1 MRKAISESKR
11 QEILMEEKITMNNLK
26 PLLLK
31 VKEKGGL
38 KKLPLRERRAYSYL
52 IIKELHYL
60 EKNNLLTENIFARL
74 APYLSGIG
82 TSLIDKIAPSLIQT
96 LFEPFLNSIF
106 RGFGL
111 PQGVSDFLVSALTRN
126 PADLMRAIIK
136 QDCKAIT
143 EIIVE
148 SGIETL
154 IMYIQRKVNTG
165 GSVFDFFRN
174 EALSALESSN
184 FSEKLIAAIQNKV
197 CELIKKTIK
206 DAGNLN
212 LKGLPGFGS

>member
-1 MRKAISESKR
+1 MRKNISESKK
-11 QEILMEEKITMNNLK
+11 QEILMEHKITMNNLK

-31 VKEKGGL
+31 IKERGGL
-38 KKLPLRERRAYSYL
+38 EKLPLRERRACSYL

-60 EKNNLLTENIFARL
+60 EKNNLLTENIFAKL
-74 APYLSGIG
+74 APYLSGG
-82 TSLIDKIAPSLIQT
+82 VVSLIDKLAPSLVQT

-126 PADLMRAIIK
+126 PADLMRAVIK

-154 IMYIQRKVNTG
+154 IMYVQRKFNAG
-165 GSVFDFFRN
+165 GSGFDFFRN
-174 EALSALESSN
+174 EALAAFESSN
-184 FSEKLIAAIQNKV
+184 FGEKLAAAIQNKV
-197 CELIKKTIK
+197 CELIKKTVK
-206 DAGNLN
+206 DATNLN
-212 LKGLPGFGS
+212 IKGLPGLGS